1 MSKTN
6 IISVW
11 KALLSENTDNAKIE
25 ASSYIQETA
34 ARILST
40 LIKEDENETIDT
52 TEITP
57 EKTEGSDVIVVSYS
71 DEDAD
76 CNFDDD
82 VISVSGKD
90 DYDSGTWTNGKR
102 FLFFIYNSPEE
113 AQEAI
118 SRIGDLIDTVPDI
131 SVSLSQS
138 EESVDEAIEDASGNI
153 IENILVLIP
162 SENANG
168 VEENLQANGFE
179 VTSAYNDGS
188 QLRIEISPDNTDE
201 EEITRFLENNG
212 VEDFTVDIEYGENLE
227 EDSEDCITVSFPSDG
242 DDTIVN
248 ELRDRGFE
256 IKDTH
261 IDDEG
266 NRVIH
271 IEADT
276 DAAGEIEH
284 ALQELGVENYN
295 LDSEISEEDTETEV
309 DTSPDGTEE
318 IEDET
323 STDDV
328 ANAFSTLESDFENL
342 KAELEAAGITL
353 YSNVDSDETE
363 VSDDITDLEES
374 FLGYEDVKT
383 PVNKDQNDGKSFIDS
398 KPVKD
403 RIKLASPIKSPEGTL
418 TGDGTKAETSP
429 KVKDLPATKNTV
441 KGNVAKTYT
450 KVSKEG
456 DKSAKINSKEGF
468 GKDDD
473 GKSVID

>member
-11 KALLSENTDNAKIE
+11 KALLSENADNAKTE
-25 ASSYIQETA
+25 ASAYIQETA

-40 LIKEDENETIDT
+40 LIKEDENEIIDT

-131 SVSLSQS
+131 SVSLSQPDDNS
-138 EESVDEAIEDASGNI
+138 IEDDIVADDTQ
-153 IENILVLIP
+153 
-162 SENANG
+162 
-168 VEENLQANGFE
+168 VEEDQTE
-179 VTSAYNDGS
+179 
-188 QLRIEISPDNTDE
+188 
-201 EEITRFLENNG
+201 
-212 VEDFTVDIEYGENLE
+212 
-227 EDSEDCITVSFPSDG
+227 EDCITVSFPSDG

-284 ALQELGVENYN
+284 ALQELGVEDYN
-295 LDSEISEEDTETEV
+295 LDSEISEDEEETVDLETPEGDEDINV
-309 DTSPDGTEE
+309 VSDDDS
-318 IEDET
+318 
-323 STDDV
+323 SDDV

-353 YSNVDSDETE
+353 YGNVDSDETE

-403 RIKLASPIKSPEGTL
+403 RIKLASPIKSPQGNL
-418 TGDGTKAETSP
+418 TGDGTKSETPP

>member
-1 MSKTN
+1 MSKSN

-34 ARILST
+34 AKILST
-40 LIKEDENETIDT
+40 LIKEDENEIVDT
-52 TEITP
+52 NEIIP
-57 EKTEGSDVIVVSYS
+57 EVADGSDVAIVSYG

-76 CNFDDD
+76 CNYDDD
-82 VISVSGKD
+82 IIAVSGKD
-90 DYDSGTWTNGKR
+90 DYDSGTWANDKR

-118 SRIGDLIDTVPDI
+118 SRIGDLIDTIPDI
-131 SVSLSQS
+131 SVSLSQP
-138 EESVDEAIEDASGNI
+138 EDDT
-153 IENILVLIP
+153 
-162 SENANG
+162 
-168 VEENLQANGFE
+168 VE
-179 VTSAYNDGS
+179 
-188 QLRIEISPDNTDE
+188 TDVVSDD
-201 EEITRFLENNG
+201 LP
-212 VEDFTVDIEYGENLE
+212 V
-227 EDSEDCITVSFPSDG
+227 SEDEDEGEEYITLTFPSDG
-242 DDTIVN
+242 DETIVD

-271 IEADT
+271 FKADT
-276 DAAGEIEH
+276 DSAGEIEH

-295 LDSEISEEDTETEV
+295 LDSEISEDEEETVDLETPEGDEDINVV
-309 DTSPDGTEE
+309 DDDSS
-318 IEDET
+318 DE
-323 STDDV
+323 V

-353 YSNVDSDETE
+353 YGNVDSDETE
-363 VSDDITDLEES
+363 ISDDITDLDEA
-374 FLGYEDVKT
+374 FLGYEDVKI

-398 KPVKD
+398 KPIKD

-418 TGDGTKAETSP
+418 TGDGTNQESSP
-429 KVKDLPATKNTV
+429 SVKDLPATKNTV

-456 DKSAKINSKEGF
+456 DKSAKINSKDGF

-473 GKSVID
+473 GKSFID